1 MSCRIHPPAL
11 APVIQLTLLV
21 TEDGVSVGIQSLVLP
36 YSQRP
41 SRTRCGGILRSVLEG
56 QTVYALA
63 CGRYTGKWGFPKGG
77 REDGETE
84 EECARREVDE
94 EIGVVDLPPP
104 ACRMVLCRQVYFVF
118 EVSVLP
124 LRPMDTLEILE
135 VRWMTLEEMR
145 GVSLNAAGMAFVQ
158 RMGVSSA
165 PAAPLTALPRVPK
178 HRLSEESYLAVE
190 RLAKQMRLERRTDG
204 QAFYEYVI
212 QFFAP

>member
-11 APVIQLTLLV
+11 APVIRLTLEV
-21 TEDGVSVGIQSLVLP
+21 TEDSVSVGIQSLVLP

-77 REDGETE
+77 LEDGETE

-145 GVSLNAAGMAFVQ
+145 GVSLNAAAAAFVQ
-158 RMGVSSA
+158 RML
-165 PAAPLTALPRVPK
+165 PASPHVPK

-190 RLAKQMRLERRTDG
+190 RLVKQRRLEHRTDG
-204 QAFYEYVI
+204 KAFYEYVMK
-212 QFFAP
+212 FFDSP